1 MTGKFNSVV
10 IVLLFLACIAAGCNV
25 PQDVTLHEA
34 GVYKG
39 NKDPLLS
46 RHRQAKAKETLLQR
60 FNLVQTD
67 R

>member
-1 MTGKFNSVV
+1 MTGKFNSAV
-10 IVLLFLACIAAGCNV
+10 IIFSLLACIAAGCNV

-39 NKDPLLS
+39 SKDPLLS
-46 RHRQAKAKETLLQR
+46 QHRKAEAKQTLVQR